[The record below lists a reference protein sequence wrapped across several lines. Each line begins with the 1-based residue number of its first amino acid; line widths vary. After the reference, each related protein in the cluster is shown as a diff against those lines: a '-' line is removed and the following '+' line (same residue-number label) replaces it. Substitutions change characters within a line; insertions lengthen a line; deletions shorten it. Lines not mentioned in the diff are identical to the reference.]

1 MHFDQAPAPGLP
13 KPLRGRRPGRREA
26 APAAR
31 LRRLASRLSGLI
43 LASGLAAC
51 AATQTERLLEQPGA
65 LPPRAEVAE
74 VPFFPQERYHCGP
87 AALAMVLAWSGLPVT
102 AEDLV
107 SQVYTPGREG
117 TLRSDILGG
126 TRRNGRLAVEVG
138 RLDALLAELAAGH
151 PVLVFQNLGLDLLPQ
166 WHFAVAIGYDL
177 PAGTITLHSGTVA
190 RRELSLATFERTWRR
205 GDYWALTILA
215 PDRLP
220 ATASQRDVV
229 EAAAGLERVGRL
241 SDAETAYTTAL
252 SRWPESHTAVMGLG
266 NTRFAADNASG
277 AETAYRRAIELRPD
291 SPSAW
296 NNLAYALKA
305 LGRQSEAIS
314 AAQQA
319 VALGGAQ
326 TTRYRDSLREI
337 MDGGP

>member
-1 MHFDQAPAPGLP
+1 MLLDQVPIPRRARARRGPRPARARPA
-13 KPLRGRRPGRREA
+13 RGV
-26 APAAR
+26 R
-31 LRRLASRLSGLI
+31 LCRQAGRLASLV
-43 LASGLAAC
+43 LALGLAAC
-51 AATQTERLLEQPGA
+51 AATQTERLLEQPGG
-65 LPPRAEVAE
+65 LPPQVAISE
-74 VPFFPQERYHCGP
+74 VPFFPQERYYCGP

-126 TRRNGRLAVEVG
+126 TRRNGRLAVEVR

-177 PAGTITLHSGTVA
+177 PAGTITLHSGTEA
-190 RRELSLATFERTWRR
+190 RRRVALATFERTWRR
-205 GDYWALTILA
+205 GDFWALAVLA

-220 ATASQRDVV
+220 ATANRRDVV
-229 EAAAGLERVGRL
+229 AAAAGLERAGRL
-241 SDAETAYTTAL
+241 AEAETAYATL
-252 SRWPESHTAVMGLG
+252 LGRWPESHVALMGLG
-266 NTRFAADNASG
+266 NTRYAAGNASG
-277 AETAYRRAIELRPD
+277 AEAAYRKAIELRPD
-291 SPSAW
+291 AAAAW

-305 LGRQSEAIS
+305 LGRRSEAIS

-326 TTRYRDSLREI
+326 TMRYRESLREI
-337 MDGGP
+337 EGSSP

>member
-1 MHFDQAPAPGLP
+1 MHFDQAQIPSPRR
-13 KPLRGRRPGRREA
+13 PLRPGA
-26 APAAR
+26 ACAGR
-31 LRRLASRLSGLI
+31 LRRLAWRLAGLI
-43 LASGLAAC
+43 LAFGLTAC
-51 AATQTERLLEQPGA
+51 AATQTERLLKQPGG
-65 LPPRAEVAE
+65 LPPRAEIAE
-74 VPFFPQERYHCGP
+74 VPFFPQERYYCGP

-107 SQVYTPGREG
+107 PQVYTPGREG
-117 TLRSDILGG
+117 SLRSDILGG

-166 WHFAVAIGYDL
+166 WHFAVAVGYDL
-177 PAGTITLHSGTVA
+177 TAGTIILRSGTEA
-190 RRELSLATFERTWRR
+190 RRELPLGTFERTWRR
-205 GDYWALTILA
+205 GDFWALTVLA

-220 ATASQRDVV
+220 VTAGQRDVV

-241 SDAETAYTTAL
+241 SEAETAYATAL
-252 SRWPESHTAVMGLG
+252 GRWPESHAAFMGLG
-266 NTRFAADNASG
+266 NTRYAADDASG
-277 AETAYRRAIELRPD
+277 AEAAYRRAIELRPD

-305 LGRQSEAIS
+305 LGRRSEAVS
-314 AAQQA
+314 AAQRA

-326 TTRYRDSLREI
+326 TTRYQDSLQEI
-337 MDGGP
+337 MDGEP

>member
-1 MHFDQAPAPGLP
+1 MHADQVPNPAIV
-13 KPLRGRRPGRREA
+13 
-26 APAAR
+26 AR
-31 LRRLASRLSGLI
+31 LQSARARRAGPPRRAPLGCLAALVLTCGLT
-43 LASGLAAC
+43 AC
-51 AATQTERLLEQPGA
+51 AATQTEDLLEQPGS

-74 VPFFPQERYHCGP
+74 VPFFPQERYYCGP

-138 RLDALLAELAAGH
+138 RLDAMLAELAAGH

-166 WHFAVAIGYDL
+166 WHFAVAVGYDL
-177 PAGTITLHSGTVA
+177 PAGTISLHSGTEA
-190 RRELSLATFERTWRR
+190 KRRLPLATFERTWRR
-205 GDYWALTILA
+205 GDFWALTVLP

-220 ATASQRDVV
+220 AAAPERDVV
-229 EAAAGLERVGRL
+229 EAAAGLERAGRL
-241 SDAETAYTTAL
+241 SEAETAYRTVL
-252 SRWPESHTAVMGLG
+252 GRWPDSHAAFMGLG
-266 NTRFAADNASG
+266 NTRYAAENASG
-277 AETAYRRAIELRPD
+277 AEAAYRRAIELRPD
-291 SPSAW
+291 AAAAW

-305 LGRQSEAIS
+305 MGRRSEAIS

-319 VALGGAQ
+319 VALGGSQGA
-326 TTRYRDSLREI
+326 RYRESLREI
-337 MDGGP
+337 MDGGS